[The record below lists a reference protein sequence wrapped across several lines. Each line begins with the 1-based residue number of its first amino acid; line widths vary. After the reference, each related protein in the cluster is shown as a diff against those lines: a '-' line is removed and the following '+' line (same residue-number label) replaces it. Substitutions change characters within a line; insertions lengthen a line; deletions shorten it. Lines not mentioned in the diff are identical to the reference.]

1 MKTAIRFIVVLL
13 LTIIISSVWD
23 TRPDDFFMSTIY
35 TVTGIIFSI
44 GLSLIVTFSFHGLKN
59 KAYINHLRKNLF
71 YIRQSFIVYFSI
83 ATICYILDKYIGK
96 ECFFKTFFNYDIKL
110 SFSILFCLLIFY
122 AIIYFIVNLL
132 AIQKLNND
140 LFDKIN
146 EEC

>member
-1 MKTAIRFIVVLL
+1 MKTAIRFIVLLL

-44 GLSLIVTFSFHGLKN
+44 GLSLIVTFSLHGLKN
-59 KAYINHLRKNLF
+59 KSYINHLRKNLF

-83 ATICYILDKYIGK
+83 ATLCYILDKYIGK
-96 ECFFKTFFNYDIKL
+96 EFFSKTIFNHDVKF

-146 EEC
+146 EES